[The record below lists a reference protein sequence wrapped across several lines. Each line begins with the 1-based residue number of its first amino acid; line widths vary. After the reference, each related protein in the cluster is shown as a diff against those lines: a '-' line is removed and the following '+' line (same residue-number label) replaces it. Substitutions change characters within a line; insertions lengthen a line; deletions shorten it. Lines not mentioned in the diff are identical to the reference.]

1 VRVSEGGTR
10 SRDGARMC
18 CSAKPPA
25 SPDVRLPAVLSW
37 HATAPRLSGCRAV
50 EQSVS
55 RNPNSRIH
63 CASSIF
69 TQTDFAE
76 LGLRI
81 QIFRSRG
88 KMARESLGRMS
99 GRINSSSQTDVCRF
113 LEHPLRVRRRTASI
127 VPSKTFTSVDTLR
140 LHKAVIE
147 RKIRRGSSTKSS

>member
-1 VRVSEGGTR
+1 MADYRASVGSPRKAVGQVRITLCARRGMTYRSGRVKSWFKTR
-10 SRDGARMC
+10 VC
-18 CSAKPPA
+18 CSEKPPA

-55 RNPNSRIH
+55 RNLSSRIH

-81 QIFRSRG
+81 QICRSRG

-99 GRINSSSQTDVCRF
+99 GRIDSSSQTDVCRF

-127 VPSKTFTSVDTLR
+127 VS
-140 LHKAVIE
+140 
-147 RKIRRGSSTKSS
+147 